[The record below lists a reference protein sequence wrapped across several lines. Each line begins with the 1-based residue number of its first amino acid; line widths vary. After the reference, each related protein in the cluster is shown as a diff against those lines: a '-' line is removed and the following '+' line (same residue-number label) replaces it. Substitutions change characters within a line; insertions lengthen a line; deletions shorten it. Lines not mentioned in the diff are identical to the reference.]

1 MRIIYLYYISMQAK
15 KEGDMA
21 KVSVSDMGKEQIWGT
36 EHIYIIKT
44 IEY

>member
-1 MRIIYLYYISMQAK
+1 MRPGVWYLINK
-15 KEGDMA
+15 GLFLWNMA